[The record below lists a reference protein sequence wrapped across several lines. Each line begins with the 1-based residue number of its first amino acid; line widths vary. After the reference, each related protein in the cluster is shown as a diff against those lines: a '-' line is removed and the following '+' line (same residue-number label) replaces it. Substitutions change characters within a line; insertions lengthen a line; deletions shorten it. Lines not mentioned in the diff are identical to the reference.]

1 MTQPPRTFDV
11 ERDLGYRDLIVSGCS
26 FTNNFNPEHVHT
38 WPYYLRD
45 LGGFEQV
52 WDGSCAGAGNNHIAR
67 SIVTGIELGEFDP
80 AETLVV
86 VMWSGYDRDDLLV
99 DPVVVDRSQPDH
111 YSYTDSVSLG
121 MTGGLLGDSN
131 LIVNVE
137 NLKKI
142 KNLPSRALENYVVI
156 QSLAGYLD
164 AHGIKYV
171 FTEFST
177 PGQMKDT
184 NFDPVPHLPTKLQQ
198 PFIKLVRDLTP
209 NLGDWAL
216 PGIKQNKHGDG
227 YHPDADQHL
236 TWCRQVLLPYI
247 PPSTSGLGTHL

>member
-1 MTQPPRTFDV
+1 MIEPPRTFNV
-11 ERDLGYRDLIVSGCS
+11 ECALGYRNLIVSGCS
-26 FTNNFNPEHVHT
+26 FTNNFNTQHVHT

-67 SIVTGIELGEFDP
+67 SVITCIELGDFDP
-80 AETLVV
+80 ADTLVV
-86 VMWSGYDRDDLLV
+86 VMWSGYDRDDFLV
-99 DPVVVDRSQPDH
+99 SSEVVSRSQPDH
-111 YSYTDSVSLG
+111 YSYADNVSLG

-131 LIVNVE
+131 LIVNIE
-137 NLKKI
+137 NVKKI
-142 KNLPSRALENYVVI
+142 KNLPSRALENYI
-156 QSLAGYLD
+156 IMKSLAGYLD
-164 AHGIKYV
+164 ACRVRYV

-184 NFDPVPHLPTKLQQ
+184 NFDPVPHLATKLQQ
-198 PFIKLVRDLTP
+198 PFVDLVRGLTP

-216 PGIKQNKHGDG
+216 PELKQNKESDG

-236 TWCRQVLLPYI
+236 SWTRSVLLPYLTANLNAI
-247 PPSTSGLGTHL
+247 